1 MQKIPVLITGCH
13 GELGSS
19 LIERVS
25 GKFDIIGI
33 GRDEKKLID
42 SNNYEYVEIDLLNRK
57 GLKEVFLEYKPR
69 FVINCAAI
77 TNVDKCEKEKE
88 LCWKTNVEIVQ
99 NIIYTCKRVNSVF
112 IHISTDYVFDGKNA
126 PYSED
131 GRLNPLNY
139 YGKSKLA
146 SENLV
151 KASELEYSIIRTS
164 TLYSARTVKQKNNF
178 TMYLWRALSNGQKVK
193 ALVDEIRN
201 PTLTE
206 NLADGIWKL
215 INLQRNGIYHIAG
228 KDIIDRYSYASEFA
242 KFFGFDES
250 LIESVSSNVMDNRAP
265 RPENSGLLVEKAEKE
280 LFLNLFG
287 IKEGFKHFKQQL
299 R

>member
-1 MQKIPVLITGCH
+1 MNKIPVLITGCH

-33 GRDEKKLID
+33 GRDKKKLID
-42 SNNYEYVEIDLLNRK
+42 TANYEYVELDLLNRK

-69 FVINCAAI
+69 FVINCAAL

-99 NIIYTCKRVNSVF
+99 NIIYASKRIGSVF
-112 IHISTDYVFDGKNA
+112 IHISTDYVFDGKKA

-131 GRLNPLNY
+131 DRMNPLNY

-146 SENLV
+146 SENLLKV
-151 KASELEYSIIRTS
+151 SELEYSIIRTS
-164 TLYSARTVKQKNNF
+164 TLYSARTLKQKTNF
-178 TMYLWRALSNGQKVK
+178 TMYLWSALGNGQKVK
-193 ALVDEIRN
+193 ALVDEMRN

-206 NLADGIWKL
+206 NLADSIWKL

-228 KDIIDRYSYASEFA
+228 KEIIDRYSYARSE
-242 KFFGFDES
+242 EHTS
-250 LIESVSSNVMDNRAP
+250 
-265 RPENSGLLVEKAEKE
+265 E
-280 LFLNLFG
+280 LQSHSFISYAVFCL
-287 IKEGFKHFKQQL
+287 KKKKQTYL
-299 R
+299 